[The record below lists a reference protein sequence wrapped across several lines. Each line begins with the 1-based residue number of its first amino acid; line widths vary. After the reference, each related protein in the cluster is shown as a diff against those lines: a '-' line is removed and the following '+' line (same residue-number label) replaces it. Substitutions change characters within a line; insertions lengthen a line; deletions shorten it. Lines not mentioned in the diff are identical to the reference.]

1 MLLLILNLILFSLKF
16 LAIQDLFEDMKIKAM
31 SSFLKCHL
39 FELSVVS
46 MAYMCVWVMTSVVKT
61 FLI

>member
-16 LAIQDLFEDMKIKAM
+16 LAIQDLFEDMKNKAM
-31 SSFLKCHL
+31 SSFSKCHL

-46 MAYMCVWVMTSVVKT
+46 MAYMFVCVMTSA
-61 FLI
+61 LIT